1 MKKILNAWDVVK
13 NSVEI
18 LEYESAHQEWF
29 EKLNRAWIEKY
40 FFMEPLDF
48 EILQDP
54 DTHLIRKGGRIFMAS
69 FNDEMVGTVGLKHL
83 GSGVF
88 ELTKMAVDERFQ
100 GKKIGRA
107 LAEAAI
113 EGAKQSGAKKIIL
126 YSNTKLQPAMALYY
140 KLGFKEIPLDG
151 PYKRTDIKMEL
162 NLS

>member
-1 MKKILNAWDVVK
+1 MVK

-18 LEYESAHQEWF
+18 REYEPAHQEWF

-40 FFMEPLDF
+40 FFMEPLDY

-54 DTHLIRKGGRIFMAS
+54 DTHLVNTGGRIFMAS
-69 FNDEMVGTVGLKHL
+69 FNDEFVGTVGLKKVTP
-83 GSGVF
+83 GVF
-88 ELTKMAVDERFQ
+88 ELTKMAVDENYQ

-113 EGAKQSGAKKIIL
+113 AAAKESGAHKIIL
-126 YSNTKLQPAMALYY
+126 YSNTKLRPAMALYY

-162 NLS
+162 NLT